1 MFLWNQQIP
10 TIYDSRHPKSSPPE
24 GSVLWDPQKMAQNT
38 CTTGL
43 SHHQPSSTPQV
54 FQPKN
59 HPNKKNS
66 TCFLWNKKN
75 ASNHQLSPI
84 SIRIKSTGRW
94 WQLKISF
101 WQFSPRNFGDDLTP
115 HFDVHI
121 FQLWVVWFNHPTR
134 NPCQVV
140 SDGFSPGFFDG
151 LTSEAWQLLRLAADH
166 PAASC
171 LGTLGR
177 GRTMGWLD
185 WSTEDHQRATH
196 GDEVKIVVIFPETDI
211 GTPQK

>member
-1 MFLWNQQIP
+1 MTFIFFNCGLF
-10 TIYDSRHPKSSPPE
+10 DS
-24 GSVLWDPQKMAQNT
+24 
-38 CTTGL
+38 TT
-43 SHHQPSSTPQV
+43 
-54 FQPKN
+54 
-59 HPNKKNS
+59 
-66 TCFLWNKKN
+66 
-75 ASNHQLSPI
+75 QLEI
-84 SIRIKSTGRW
+84 LR
-94 WQLKISF
+94 
-101 WQFSPRNFGDDLTP
+101 
-115 HFDVHI
+115 
-121 FQLWVVWFNHPTR
+121 
-134 NPCQVV
+134 QVV